1 VNLEKGRGFW
11 GGLGLE
17 KMKGKRSET
26 MFVCFGS
33 YDVLLLLL
41 FRKCSNTDGRDM
53 FHTLEIYCTSKNIS
67 LNIF

>member
-41 FRKCSNTDGRDM
+41 FGKCSNTGETCSIRWK
-53 FHTLEIYCTSKNIS
+53 FTARLKIS
-67 LNIF
+67 P

>member
-33 YDVLLLLL
+33 YDVLLLL
-41 FRKCSNTDGRDM
+41 FRKWSNTGETR
-53 FHTLEIYCTSKNIS
+53 HVPYAGNL
-67 LNIF
+67 LHV